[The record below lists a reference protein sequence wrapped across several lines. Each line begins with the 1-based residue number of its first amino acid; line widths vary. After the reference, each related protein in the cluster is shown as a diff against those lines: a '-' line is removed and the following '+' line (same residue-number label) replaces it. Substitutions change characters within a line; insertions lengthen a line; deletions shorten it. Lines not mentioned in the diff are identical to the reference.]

1 MLFCLQA
8 IRLVAAVVLALA
20 IAPTASAH
28 HLMGGETPSTTWQ
41 GLLSGLGH
49 PIIGID
55 HFAFVIASGVMAQV
69 FGRPFLLPLL
79 FVAGTV
85 FGCLLHVQGY
95 GLSWSEPAITL
106 TIAVAAIALA
116 MHART
121 PLIVIATLLTV
132 AGVLHGYAYGESVVG
147 SETTP
152 LIAYIF
158 GFAVIQYC
166 IAVGSG
172 VGLRLVIARN
182 FVSEPA
188 AIRFAGGALLFVAAI
203 SLGLFI

>member
-1 MLFCLQA
+1 MFYLRV
-8 IRLVAAVVLALA
+8 IRAVALVGLALA
-20 IAPTASAH
+20 IAQTASAH
-28 HLMGGETPSTTWQ
+28 HLMGGEMPGSTWQ

-55 HFAFVIASGVMAQV
+55 HAAFVIACGMMAQV
-69 FGRPFLLPLL
+69 FDRPYLLPLL

-95 GLSWSEPAITL
+95 ALSWSEPAITL

-116 MHART
+116 MHAR
-121 PLIVIATLLTV
+121 PPPIVIAPLLTV
-132 AGVLHGYAYGESVVG
+132 AGALHGYAYGESVVG

-152 LIAYIF
+152 LTAYII

-172 VGLRLVIARN
+172 AVLRLVIARN

-188 AIRFAGGALLFVAAI
+188 AIRLVGGALLFVAAAI
-203 SLGLFI
+203 SFDLFI